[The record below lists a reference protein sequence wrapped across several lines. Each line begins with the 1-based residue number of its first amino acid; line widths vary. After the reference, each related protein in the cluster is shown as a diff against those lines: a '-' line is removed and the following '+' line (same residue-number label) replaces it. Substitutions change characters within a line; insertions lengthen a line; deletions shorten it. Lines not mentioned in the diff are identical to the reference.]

1 MRIYNGFSVSSG
13 VSYGNAVTIIYDTN
27 IVKEKISDNEKENEI
42 ERFENLLSS
51 YLESDRIKSDD
62 QKLENL
68 LNVHVELIDDPFLK
82 ESIKE
87 KILKEN
93 KSLEKAI
100 EETFSHICYELNNLD
115 SDYMRDRIYDYISIQ
130 EEFVRSLSSIEEIII
145 YESKFILFT
154 ENLSPKIIDK
164 YKEQLIGIVSKN
176 GGKTSHASLYAKNLQ
191 IPYIICDSLDL
202 QELKDMKFDC
212 ILDCE
217 QEKLYLQPDDETIE
231 SYKKVLK
238 FSQKEFLDDSIVR
251 TKNNRYIRVCS
262 NISSFEEFEV
272 SLKNGTDGCGLFRTE
287 FLYMSDESPTEEY
300 QFEVFK
306 KLAQCTDKPIIIR
319 TFDIGADKQS
329 KFFRL
334 DEEKNPFLG
343 LRGFRIYKEF
353 HKELRKHL
361 RAILRASAFGNI
373 KIMIPM
379 ITTLDEVL
387 WIKNEILKI
396 KDELREERVVFDEN
410 IKFGIMVE
418 TPASVFLFDILVKEV
433 DFVSIGTND
442 LVQYMLACD
451 RENSKMQQLYDCY
464 NPSVIRSIHRVVDI
478 AHRNGKI
485 VSMCGN
491 FASELD
497 AVELLILLGIDEFS
511 VTNDVL
517 QKIKKKIK
525 LFDHNNYLDFYDNI
539 NKFKNG
545 RSVINYFD
553 NK

>member
-1 MRIYNGFSVSSG
+1 MRIYNGFSVSNG
-13 VSYGNAVTIIYDTN
+13 IVYGKVVTLFYEKNFSHD
-27 IVKEKISDNEKENEI
+27 KISDNEKEREI
-42 ERFENLLSS
+42 IRFENLLSS
-51 YLESDRIKSDD
+51 YLEVDRVKVDD
-62 QKLENL
+62 KKLENL
-68 LNVHVELIDDPFLK
+68 LNVHIELIDDPFLK
-82 ESIKE
+82 DTVKN
-87 KILKEN
+87 KILIEN
-93 KSLEKAI
+93 KSLEKSI
-100 EETFSHICYELNNLD
+100 EETFGHICFELNNLD

-130 EEFVRSLSSIEEIII
+130 DEFIRDLTSDEEIEI
-145 YESKFILFT
+145 YENKFILFT
-154 ENLSPKIIDK
+154 ENLSPKIIEK
-164 YKEQLIGIVSKN
+164 YKERLIAIVSKN
-176 GGKTSHASLYAKNLQ
+176 GGRTSHASLYAKNLQ
-191 IPYIICDSLDL
+191 IPYIICDSLDF
-202 QELKDMKFDC
+202 QELKNKNFDC
-212 ILDCE
+212 ILDCN
-217 QEKLYLQPDDETIE
+217 QEKIFLNPDDETINI
-231 SYKKVLK
+231 YKKLLK
-238 FSQKEFLDDSIVR
+238 SSQKEFLDKNIVR
-251 TKNNRYIRVCS
+251 TKNNRYVRVCS
-262 NISSFEEFEV
+262 NISSFEEFEI

-287 FLYMSDESPTEEY
+287 FLYMSSESPTEEY
-300 QFEVFK
+300 QFKIFK
-306 KLAQCTDKPIIIR
+306 KLAQSTDKPIVIR
-319 TFDIGADKQS
+319 TFDIGADKKS

-353 HKELRKHL
+353 YKELRKHL
-361 RAILRASAFGNI
+361 RAILRASVFGNI

-396 KDELREERVVFDEN
+396 KDELREEKIDFDEN
-410 IKFGIMVE
+410 IEFGIMIE

-464 NPSVIRSIHRVVDI
+464 DPSVIRSIHRVVDI

-525 LFDHNNYLDFYDNI
+525 LFDHNNYLDFFDNI
-539 NKFKNG
+539 NKFKTG

>member
-1 MRIYNGFSVSSG
+1 MRIYNGFSVSDG
-13 VSYGNAVTIIYDTN
+13 IAYGKAIILFYEKNFIKDN
-27 IVKEKISDNEKENEI
+27 ISDDEKEKEI
-42 ERFENLLSS
+42 KRFENLFST
-51 YLESDRIKSDD
+51 YLDADRIKAEDE
-62 QKLENL
+62 KLENL
-68 LNVHVELIDDPFLK
+68 LNVHTELIDDPFLK
-82 ESIKE
+82 DTIKN

-100 EETFSHICYELNNLD
+100 EETFAHICYELNNLD

-130 EEFVRSLSSIEEIII
+130 EEFMKTLNSVEDVKIFEN
-145 YESKFILFT
+145 KFILFT

-164 YKEQLIGIVSKN
+164 YKEQLVGIVSKN

-202 QELKDMKFDC
+202 EELKDKNFDC
-212 ILDCE
+212 ILDCVE
-217 QEKLYLQPDDETIE
+217 EKLILSPDEEMIN
-231 SYKKVLK
+231 SYKKLLK
-238 FSQKEFLDDSIVR
+238 SSQKEFLDNSIVR

-287 FLYMSDESPTEEY
+287 FLYMSDDSPTEEY

-306 KLAQCTDKPIIIR
+306 KLAESTDKPIIIR
-319 TFDIGADKQS
+319 TFDIGADKKS

-361 RAILRASAFGNI
+361 RAILKASAYGNI

-396 KDELREERVVFDEN
+396 KDELREERIDFDEN
-410 IKFGIMVE
+410 IEFGIMIE

-464 NPSVIRSIHRVVDI
+464 SPSVIRSIHRVVDI
-478 AHRNGKI
+478 AHRNGKV

-517 QKIKKKIK
+517 QRIKKRIK
-525 LFDHNNYLDFYDNI
+525 LFDHNNYLDFFDNI
-539 NKFKNG
+539 NKFKTG

>member
-1 MRIYNGFSVSSG
+1 MRIYDGFSVSDG
-13 VSYGNAVTIIYDTN
+13 IAYGKAVTLFY
-27 IVKEKISDNEKENEI
+27 EKISIQDKILDNEKEKELL
-42 ERFENLLSS
+42 RFESLLSGF
-51 YLESDRIKSDD
+51 LESDRIMDED
-62 QKLENL
+62 EKLENL
-68 LNVHVELIDDPFLK
+68 LNVHIELIDDPFLK
-82 ESIKE
+82 DTVKN
-87 KILKEN
+87 KILTEN
-93 KSLEKAI
+93 KSLEKSI
-100 EETFSHICYELNNLD
+100 EETFSHICYELNSLD

-130 EEFVRSLSSIEEIII
+130 EEFIRTLTSVEEIKI
-145 YESKFILFT
+145 YENKFILFT
-154 ENLSPKIIDK
+154 ENLSPKLIDK
-164 YKEQLIGIVSKN
+164 YKDQLIGIVSKN

-191 IPYIICDSLDL
+191 IPYIICNSLDF
-202 QELKDMKFDC
+202 QELKNKSFDC
-212 ILDCE
+212 ILDCD
-217 QEKLYLQPDDETIE
+217 QEKLIINPDGDTVN
-231 SYKKVLK
+231 SYKKSLK
-238 FSQKEFLDDSIVR
+238 ASQKEFLDTNIVR
-251 TKNNRYIRVCS
+251 TKNNRYVRVCS

-272 SLKNGTDGCGLFRTE
+272 SLNNGTDGCGLFRTE

-300 QFEVFK
+300 QFETFK
-306 KLAQCTDKPIIIR
+306 KLAQSTEKPIVIR
-319 TFDIGADKQS
+319 TFDIGADKKS

-353 HKELRKHL
+353 YKELRKHL
-361 RAILRASAFGNI
+361 RAILRASAFGNV

-379 ITTLDEVL
+379 ITTLEEVL

-396 KDELREERVVFDEN
+396 KDELREEKVDFDEN
-410 IKFGIMVE
+410 IEFGIMIE

-464 NPSVIRSIHRVVDI
+464 HPSVIRSINRVVDI

-517 QKIKKKIK
+517 QKIKKRIK
-525 LFDHNNYLDFYDNI
+525 LFDYNNYLDFFDKL
-539 NKFKNG
+539 NKFKTG
-545 RSVINYFD
+545 RSVLYYFD

>member
-1 MRIYNGFSVSSG
+1 MKVYDGFSVSNG
-13 VSYGNAVTIIYDTN
+13 IAYGKAITLFY
-27 IVKEKISDNEKENEI
+27 EKNFIQENISDNDKEKEI
-42 ERFENLLSS
+42 TRFESLLSS
-51 YLESDRIKSDD
+51 YLESDRIKVQDE
-62 QKLENL
+62 KLESL
-68 LNVHVELIDDPFLK
+68 LNVHIELIDDPFLK
-82 ESIKE
+82 DSVKS
-87 KILKEN
+87 KILTEN
-93 KSLEKAI
+93 KSLEKSI
-100 EETFSHICYELNNLD
+100 EETISHICYELNNLD

-130 EEFVRSLSSIEEIII
+130 EEFIRTLTSTEEIKI
-145 YESKFILFT
+145 YENKFVLFT

-164 YKEQLIGIVSKN
+164 YKDQLIGIVSKN

-191 IPYIICDSLDL
+191 IPYIICDSLDF
-202 QELKDMKFDC
+202 QELKDRNFDC
-212 ILDCE
+212 IIDCN
-217 QEKLYLQPDDETIE
+217 QEKLFLNPDEDVVN
-231 SYKKVLK
+231 SYKNLLK
-238 FSQKEFLDDSIVR
+238 SSQKEFLDRNIVR

-287 FLYMSDESPTEEY
+287 FLFMSDESPTEEY
-300 QFEVFK
+300 QFEIFK
-306 KLAQCTDKPIIIR
+306 KLAQSTDKPIVIR
-319 TFDIGADKQS
+319 TFDIGADKKS
-329 KFFRL
+329 MFFKL

-353 HKELRKHL
+353 YKELRKHL

-396 KDELREERVVFDEN
+396 KDELREERVHFDEN
-410 IKFGIMVE
+410 IEFGIMIE
-418 TPASVFLFDILVKEV
+418 TPASVFLIDILIKEV

-451 RENSKMQQLYDCY
+451 RENSKMQQLYDFY

-517 QKIKKKIK
+517 QKIKKRIK
-525 LFDHNNYLDFYDNI
+525 LFDHNNYLDFFDNI
-539 NKFKNG
+539 NKFKTG
-545 RSVINYFD
+545 RSVLYYFD

>member
-1 MRIYNGFSVSSG
+1 MLQWLKRSLASFLGDKKDV
-13 VSYGNAVTIIYDTN
+13 
-27 IVKEKISDNEKENEI
+27 VKNLPLIKKLNEKANI
-42 ERFENLLSS
+42 ELDSKRSNL
-51 YLESDRIKSDD
+51 
-62 QKLENL
+62 
-68 LNVHVELIDDPFLK
+68 
-82 ESIKE
+82 
-87 KILKEN
+87 LKEN
-93 KSLEKAI
+93 
-100 EETFSHICYELNNLD
+100 F
-115 SDYMRDRIYDYISIQ
+115 
-130 EEFVRSLSSIEEIII
+130 EEILNVV
-145 YESKFILFT
+145 YS
-154 ENLSPKIIDK
+154 SD
-164 YKEQLIGIVSKN
+164 
-176 GGKTSHASLYAKNLQ
+176 
-191 IPYIICDSLDL
+191 
-202 QELKDMKFDC
+202 LKDYN
-212 ILDCE
+212 IWLDFGTLLGYYRE
-217 QEKLYLQPDDETIE
+217 NDFISHD
-231 SYKKVLK
+231 
-238 FSQKEFLDDSIVR
+238 LDMDFGVQ
-251 TKNNRYIRVCS
+251 V
-262 NISSFEEFEV
+262 SSFEEFEV

-287 FLYMSDESPTEEY
+287 FLYMSSESPIEEY
-300 QFEVFK
+300 QFKIFK
-306 KLAQCTDKPIIIR
+306 KLAQSTDKPIVIR
-319 TFDIGADKQS
+319 TFDIGADKKS

-353 HKELRKHL
+353 YKELRKHL

-396 KDELREERVVFDEN
+396 KDELREEKIDFDEN
-410 IKFGIMVE
+410 IEFGIMIE

-464 NPSVIRSIHRVVDI
+464 DPSVIRSIHRVVDI

-525 LFDHNNYLDFYDNI
+525 LFDHNNYLDFFDNI
-539 NKFKNG
+539 NKFKTG

>member
-1 MRIYNGFSVSSG
+1 MKIYNGFSVSNG
-13 VSYGNAVTIIYDTN
+13 VAYGNAVTIFYDKN
-27 IVKEKISDNEKENEI
+27 IIREKISDSEKEKEI
-42 ERFENLLSS
+42 IRFEDLFSS
-51 YLESDRIKSDD
+51 YLQQDRIKSNDK
-62 QKLENL
+62 KLENL

-82 ESIKE
+82 ESIKN
-87 KILKEN
+87 KILNEN

-130 EEFVRSLSSIEEIII
+130 EEFIRTLTSVEEVKI
-145 YESKFILFT
+145 YENKFVLFT

-191 IPYIICDSLDL
+191 IPYIICDSLDF
-202 QELKDMKFDC
+202 QELKDKKFDC
-212 ILDCE
+212 ILDCN
-217 QEKLYLQPDDETIE
+217 QEKLYLSPDKEIIE
-231 SYKKVLK
+231 SYKKILK
-238 FSQKEFLDDSIVR
+238 SSQKEFLDENIVR
-251 TKNNRYIRVCS
+251 TKNNRFIRVCS
-262 NISSFEEFEV
+262 NISSVEEYEI
-272 SLKNGTDGCGLFRTE
+272 SLSNGTDGCGLFRTE
-287 FLYMSDESPTEEY
+287 FLYMTSEAPTEEY
-300 QFEVFK
+300 QFNSFK
-306 KLAQCTDKPIIIR
+306 KIAEVSDKPIIVR
-319 TFDIGADKQS
+319 TFDIGADKKS
-329 KFFRL
+329 MFFKL

-379 ITTLDEVL
+379 ITTLEELL
-387 WIKNEILKI
+387 WIKNEISKI
-396 KDELREERVVFDEN
+396 KDELREDRIDFDEN
-410 IKFGIMVE
+410 IEFGIMIE
-418 TPASVFLFDILVKEV
+418 TPSSVLLFDILVKEV

-442 LVQYMLACD
+442 LVQYTLACD
-451 RENSKMQQLYDCY
+451 RENSKTQHLYDCY
-464 NPSVIRSIHRVVDI
+464 NPAVIRSIHRVVDI

-517 QKIKKKIK
+517 QKIKKRIK
-525 LFDHNNYLDFYDNI
+525 LFDQNNYLDFFDNI
-539 NKFKNG
+539 NNFKTG

>member
-1 MRIYNGFSVSSG
+1 MI
-13 VSYGNAVTIIYDTN
+13 
-27 IVKEKISDNEKENEI
+27 
-42 ERFENLLSS
+42 
-51 YLESDRIKSDD
+51 
-62 QKLENL
+62 
-68 LNVHVELIDDPFLK
+68 
-82 ESIKE
+82 
-87 KILKEN
+87 EN
-93 KSLEKAI
+93 KSLEKSI
-100 EETFSHICYELNNLD
+100 EETFGHICFELNNLD

-130 EEFVRSLSSIEEIII
+130 DEFIRDLTSDEEIEI
-145 YESKFILFT
+145 YENKFILFT
-154 ENLSPKIIDK
+154 ENLSPKIIEK
-164 YKEQLIGIVSKN
+164 YKERLIAIVSKN
-176 GGKTSHASLYAKNLQ
+176 GGRTSHASLYAKNLQ
-191 IPYIICDSLDL
+191 IPYIICDSLDF
-202 QELKDMKFDC
+202 QELKNKNFDC
-212 ILDCE
+212 ILDCN
-217 QEKLYLQPDDETIE
+217 QEKIFLNPDDETINI
-231 SYKKVLK
+231 YKKLLK
-238 FSQKEFLDDSIVR
+238 SSQKEFLDKNIVR
-251 TKNNRYIRVCS
+251 TKNNRYVRVCS

-287 FLYMSDESPTEEY
+287 FLYMSSESPTEEY
-300 QFEVFK
+300 QFKIFK
-306 KLAQCTDKPIIIR
+306 KLAQSTDKPIVIR
-319 TFDIGADKQS
+319 TFDIGADKKS

-353 HKELRKHL
+353 YKELRKHL

-396 KDELREERVVFDEN
+396 KDELREEKIDFDEN
-410 IKFGIMVE
+410 IEFGIMIE

-464 NPSVIRSIHRVVDI
+464 DPSVIRSIHRVVDI

-525 LFDHNNYLDFYDNI
+525 LFDHNNYLDFFDNI
-539 NKFKNG
+539 NKFKTG